1 MRKLIHSDRGQAI
14 VETALVMPILLLL
27 LFGILDAGRVFYAW
41 IIVTNGAREGA
52 RVGATH
58 RPESEILDRVDA
70 AMGGMNPADYDVTIV
85 NAQGDSGDPIE
96 VTVEGRIE
104 LVTPLI
110 QAFFPTNPVT
120 LTNTA
125 TMRLE

>member
-1 MRKLIHSDRGQAI
+1 MSRIVRTDQGQAI
-14 VETALVMPILLLL
+14 VETALVMPIVVLL
-27 LFGILDAGRVFYAW
+27 LFGILDAGRVFHAL

-58 RPESEILDRVDA
+58 RPETDILTRVDA

-85 NAQGDSGDPIE
+85 NAQGTSGDPIS
-96 VTVEGRIE
+96 VTVDGRVT
-104 LVTPLI
+104 LLTPLI
-110 QAFFPTNPVT
+110 AKFFPTNPVT
-120 LTNTA
+120 LSNTA

>member
-1 MRKLIHSDRGQAI
+1 MRRLIRSERGQAI
-14 VETALVMPILLLL
+14 VETALVMPVLLLL

-58 RPESEILDRVDA
+58 RPQAEIFARVDA

-85 NAQGDSGDPIE
+85 GAQGISGDPVE
-96 VTVEGRIE
+96 VTVDGRVT

-110 QAFFPTNPVT
+110 SAFFPANPVT

-125 TMRLE
+125 IMRLE